1 MPIAKFLRTVF
12 GIESADP
19 EESTESTSVTVE
31 REPAAEDD
39 DAEDETEAEADTEP
53 PEPDAEV
60 ETDEPDA
67 EVEAEETDA
76 EVEAEVDAEETDA
89 EAEEDT
95 PTADGSEASVESV
108 SGIGPAYAERLEA
121 AGVETV
127 ADLLAADPEAIAAE
141 SDLSEKRVS
150 GWQETAETE

>member
-39 DAEDETEAEADTEP
+39 DAEAEADTEP

-95 PTADGSEASVESV
+95 PTADGNEASVESV